1 MSLIPGSDYAG
12 GGVLPGYQNPVP
24 TQEKMKKT
32 RTTRQMARPHYNSV
46 TEVQAAYKNGEI
58 SYNEAYIILTTQF
71 AMSDGDATD
80 ILTVELDYDLPNCE
94 GEYVPPIGP
103 EQIPGDFDGDG
114 IPNEQDCDHYVVQ
127 EDDTTTDDDD
137 SSNSIPMTANQRFLL
152 IGALVIGI
160 GSRMIIK
167 KD

>member
-24 TQEKMKKT
+24 TQENMKKSRR
-32 RTTRQMARPHYNSV
+32 RTTSPYSSV
-46 TEVQAAYKNGEI
+46 TQVQAAYKNGEI
-58 SYNEAYIILTTQF
+58 SYNQAYIILTTQF

-80 ILTVELDYDLPNCE
+80 ILTVEVASCE

-103 EQIPGDFDGDG
+103 EQRPGDFDGDG

-127 EDDTTTDDDD
+127 ENDTNTDDDD
-137 SSNSIPMTANQRFLL
+137 DDDDDSRPSIPMTADQRFLL
-152 IGALVIGI
+152 IGALVIAI

>member
-1 MSLIPGSDYAG
+1 MSYAK

-24 TQEKMKKT
+24 TQENMNKSS
-32 RTTRQMARPHYNSV
+32 RGTRQMAPPKYNSV
-46 TEVQAAYKNGEI
+46 SELLDAYRKCKEPYGG
-58 SYNEAYIILTTQF
+58 AYYLLTTQF
-71 AMSDGDATD
+71 AMSDKDATD
-80 ILTVELDYDLPNCE
+80 LLSDITTNCEPCE

-127 EDDTTTDDDD
+127 EDDATTDDDD
-137 SSNSIPMTANQRFLL
+137 DDSSASIPMTDNQRFLL
-152 IGALVIGI
+152 IGALVIAI

-167 KD
+167 RD

>member
-12 GGVLPGYQNPVP
+12 GGVLPGYSNPVP
-24 TQEKMKKT
+24 TQENMKKS
-32 RTTRQMARPHYNSV
+32 RTTRQMARPRFNSV
-46 TEVQAAYKNGEI
+46 IEVQAAYKNGEI
-58 SYNEAYIILTTQF
+58 SYNEAYHILRTQF
-71 AMSDGDATD
+71 GMSDGDATD
-80 ILTVELDYDLPNCE
+80 ILTVEVASCE

-127 EDDTTTDDDD
+127 EDSTSDTQPDNGD
-137 SSNSIPMTANQRFLL
+137 SRPSIPMTADQRFLL
-152 IGALVIGI
+152 IGALVIAI

>member
-24 TQEKMKKT
+24 TQENMKKSRR
-32 RTTRQMARPHYNSV
+32 RTTSPYSSV
-46 TEVQAAYKNGEI
+46 TQVQAAYKNGEI
-58 SYNEAYIILTTQF
+58 SYNQAYIILTTQF
-71 AMSDGDATD
+71 GMSDGDATD
-80 ILTVELDYDLPNCE
+80 ILTVEVASCE

-103 EQIPGDFDGDG
+103 EVRPGDFDGDG

-127 EDDTTTDDDD
+127 EDSPDDTPQDNGD
-137 SSNSIPMTANQRFLL
+137 SKPSIPMTADQRFLL

>member
-24 TQEKMKKT
+24 TQENMKKSRR
-32 RTTRQMARPHYNSV
+32 RTTSPYSSV
-46 TEVQAAYKNGEI
+46 TQVQAAYKNGEI
-58 SYNEAYIILTTQF
+58 SYNEAYNILTTQF

-80 ILTVELDYDLPNCE
+80 ILTVEVEYDLPDCE

-127 EDDTTTDDDD
+127 EDDATTDDDD
-137 SSNSIPMTANQRFLL
+137 SRPSIPMTANQRFLL
-152 IGALVIGI
+152 IGALVIAI

-167 KD
+167 RD

>member
-12 GGVLPGYQNPVP
+12 GGVLPGYQNPIP
-24 TQEKMKKT
+24 TQENMKKSRG
-32 RTTRQMARPHYNSV
+32 RTTSPYSNV
-46 TEVQAAYKNGEI
+46 TQVQAAYKNGEI

-80 ILTVELDYDLPNCE
+80 ILTVEVEYDLPDCE

-127 EDDTTTDDDD
+127 EDTTSDTQPDNGD
-137 SSNSIPMTANQRFLL
+137 SRPSIPMTADQRFLL
-152 IGALVIGI
+152 IGALVIAI

-167 KD
+167 RD

>member
-1 MSLIPGSDYAG
+1 MSYAK

-24 TQEKMKKT
+24 TQENMKKS
-32 RTTRQMARPHYNSV
+32 RTTKQIASPYTSV
-46 TEVQAAYKNGEI
+46 TQVQAAYKNGEI
-58 SYNEAYIILTTQF
+58 SYNEAYQILRNQF
-71 AMSDGDATD
+71 GMSDGDATD
-80 ILTVELDYDLPNCE
+80 ILTVEVASCE

-127 EDDTTTDDDD
+127 EDSTSDTQPDNGD
-137 SSNSIPMTANQRFLL
+137 SRPSIPMTANQRFLL
-152 IGALVIGI
+152 IGALVIAI

-167 KD
+167 RD